1 MPSTTS
7 TVLEDWG
14 RMVAFTPDVVLRPT
28 SIDEL
33 KTMLA
38 DAHAAGR
45 RVRVPGSL
53 HSCAEIVVTDA
64 LLDTSG
70 LPKEIVM
77 DADRGGFVA
86 TANVRLHDLL
96 AELGTHGKSLTA
108 TGGTDA
114 QTLAGLISTGTAPA
128 SSRNSLYEKLEWVE
142 LVTIEAGSGAA
153 VERRIARGDADWPAV
168 VCSLGVLGVLTRVRF
183 AVVDELYFDVVQ
195 EKVLMD
201 DVLIDLDATSRRY
214 DFWRVNWMP
223 KSRYALLWA
232 ATAVPRGESR
242 DDGDYVPDQSEQI
255 LEFVEKVLDEI
266 ADVGPLLDLP
276 LELLYRGMEFAYD
289 PDNRTGPLRN
299 MLPVDRRAPTH
310 VAMAE
315 WSFRPRDIDRV
326 RGACEAYFEHHGW
339 PNIPTEIELTQVD
352 GSWMSAWGWDDEA
365 YIVKFNFM
373 YLTDVCTQPGDK
385 EKIFTHLKGLWDH
398 LRDDARVEF
407 RAHWGKLNFID
418 PDWVQTHSHIEEFR
432 PFVCPVLLNDYIEA
446 RIGPVT

>member
-1 MPSTTS
+1 MVEFTPE
-7 TVLEDWG
+7 TVLK
-14 RMVAFTPDVVLRPT
+14 PT

-33 KTMLA
+33 RTMLA
-38 DAHAAGR
+38 SAHAEGR

-70 LPKEIVM
+70 MPREIVM
-77 DADRGGFVA
+77 DADLGGFEA

-96 AELGTHGKSLTA
+96 AELSTHGKSLTA
-108 TGGTDA
+108 TGGTDQ

-128 SSRNSLYEKLEWVE
+128 SPRASLYETLEWVE

-153 VERRIARGDADWPAV
+153 VERRIARGDANWPAV

-183 AVVDELYFDVVQ
+183 AVVDELFFDVVQ
-195 EKVLMD
+195 EKVRMD
-201 DVLIDLDATSRRY
+201 DLLDDLEATNRKY

-223 KSRYALLWA
+223 KSDFALLWA
-232 ATAVPRGESR
+232 ANAVPRGESR
-242 DDGDYVPDQSEQI
+242 DDGDYPEDETEQI
-255 LEFVEKVLDEI
+255 LEVVEKVLDRI
-266 ADVGPLLDLP
+266 SDVGPLLDTP
-276 LELLYRGMEFAYD
+276 LELLYRGMEIAYQ
-289 PDNRTGPLRN
+289 PGKYTGPLRN

-315 WSFRPRDIDRV
+315 WSFRPIDISRV
-326 RGACEAYFEHHGW
+326 RGACEAYFKANGW

-373 YLTDVCTQPGDK
+373 YLTDVCTHPGDK
-385 EKIFTHLKGLWDH
+385 EKIFTHLNGLWDH
-398 LRDDARVEF
+398 IIDEGIEF
-407 RAHWGKLNFID
+407 RAHWGKLNFIT
-418 PDWVQTHSHIEEFR
+418 PGWLGTHSRIDDFR
-432 PFVCPVLLNDYIEA
+432 PFVCPLLLNDYVEA
-446 RIGPVT
+446 RIGPVA